1 MKNTNTNNKQV
12 AKITHI
18 HKTPT
23 QHVDLW
29 FVDVEY
35 MDGTTGKKKPLNN
48 STFMGLVLRLRLT
61 SPDLVCKLP
70 EIERGEIN
78 FGL

>member
-1 MKNTNTNNKQV
+1 MNKTI

-29 FVDVEY
+29 FVDVDY
-35 MDGTTGKKKPLNN
+35 TDGTIGRKKPINN
-48 STFMGLVLRLRLT
+48 SAFMGLVLHLRMED
-61 SPDLVCKLP
+61 PALVCKLP
-70 EIERGEIN
+70 DMDHGELN
-78 FGL
+78 FGR